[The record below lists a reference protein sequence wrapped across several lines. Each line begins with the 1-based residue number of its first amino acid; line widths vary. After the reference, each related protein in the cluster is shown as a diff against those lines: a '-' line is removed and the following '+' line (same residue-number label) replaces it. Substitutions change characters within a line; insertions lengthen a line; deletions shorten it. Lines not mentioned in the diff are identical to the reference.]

1 MARFLADCVSLL
13 PGGGKHSLPLF
24 LRIAISGETHVVMEH
39 TGRYYEQIVQYLH
52 DAGIYVSAVNPK
64 FIKDYGDGNSLRYV
78 KTDKANT

>member
-1 MARFLADCVSLL
+1 
-13 PGGGKHSLPLF
+13 
-24 LRIAISGETHVVMEH
+24 MEH